1 MLAYFY
7 VFFSLC
13 FIVLPGCC
21 GADGLF
27 CLRLMMV
34 LLIVIRGGA
43 RFQVFGGWGGKA
55 ESDDVKE
62 GEFSVWGVI

>member
-1 MLAYFY
+1 
-7 VFFSLC
+7 
-13 FIVLPGCC
+13 
-21 GADGLF
+21 
-27 CLRLMMV
+27 MV